1 MRRFERA
8 LLRGL
13 AERGWEHVG
22 VTPLQAPWAEHAW
35 TIRSVRERRGYEL
48 TLTFLV
54 DDATGRV
61 RAISA
66 GRGVPRDR
74 AQADAETRL
83 LMSRGSFAELFPA
96 LLAELEAMRGGPFHR
111 LRWYAATLQSVELCR
126 ERLPDHTELHH
137 EWHAAWSQVARRDDV
152 PVRVRE
158 AAARVSELIDALI
171 VHPRSIDEL
180 ATCSEWPLLR
190 GAVEALIAAID
201 EQDTR
206 TP

>member
-1 MRRFERA
+1 MRAFERA

-13 AERGWEHVG
+13 AEHGWDHVG
-22 VTPLQAPWAEHAW
+22 VTPLQEWWAEQAW

-61 RAISA
+61 RAIAA

-83 LMSRGSFAELFPA
+83 LMSRGSFATLFPA
-96 LLAELEAMRGGPFHR
+96 LLAELEALREGPFHR

-158 AAARVSELIDALI
+158 AAARLSELIDALI
-171 VHPRSIDEL
+171 VHSRSIEEI
-180 ATCSEWPLLR
+180 AVSSEWPLLR

-201 EQDTR
+201 EHDTR

>member
-83 LMSRGSFAELFPA
+83 LMSRGSFAALLPA